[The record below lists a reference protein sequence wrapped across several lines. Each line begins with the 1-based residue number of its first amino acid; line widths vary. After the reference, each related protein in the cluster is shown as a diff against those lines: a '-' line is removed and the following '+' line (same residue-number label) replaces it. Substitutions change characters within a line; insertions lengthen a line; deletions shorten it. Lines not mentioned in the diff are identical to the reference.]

1 MVVAASACIHVLE
14 VFYLFF
20 VSQRSGGVGARKCSA
35 GSVDNNSKH
44 DGGTLLCIS

>member
-1 MVVAASACIHVLE
+1 MVVAASACIHMLE
-14 VFYLFF
+14 VFCF
-20 VSQRSGGVGARKCSA
+20 VVQCSGGVGARKCSA